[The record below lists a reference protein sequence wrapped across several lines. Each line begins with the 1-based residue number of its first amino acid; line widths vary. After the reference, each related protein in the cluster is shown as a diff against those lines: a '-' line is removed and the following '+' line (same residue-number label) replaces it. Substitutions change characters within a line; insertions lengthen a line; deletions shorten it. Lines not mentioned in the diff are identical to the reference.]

1 LSNLVVVGSQWG
13 DEGKGRVVDLIS
25 NEVDIIVRY
34 QGGNNAGH
42 TIVFDDKKIILHHIP
57 SGILRDGKVSIIANG
72 VVVDPKILIE
82 EMEGLRA
89 SGYHIGPDNFKLSN
103 RSHVIMPYHRKI
115 DIGREMLKGN
125 TKIGTTGRG
134 IGPVYEDKYA
144 RRGIRL
150 ADLLEPEHF
159 RNRLDEIIN
168 ERNLY
173 ITKVLESEPLDA
185 DEIYEEY
192 LEYGRY
198 LEPYITDTSRLLNKY
213 IADGKSVLFEGAQGT
228 LLDIDF
234 GTYPFVTSSNAGS
247 GGVTVGSGVSPMV
260 IDHIVGVVKAYTTR
274 VGEGPFPSEEYG
286 DLENKL
292 REEGGEFGA
301 TTGRS
306 RRCGWLDIVALN
318 YSVMVNGLTSI
329 ALTKLDVLS
338 NFKTIKICTGYTYKG
353 KKIDYF
359 PSDLDTLENCEPVY
373 EEFEGWNC
381 DICDIT
387 EFNDLPKQAI
397 DYINKVEE
405 YTGVPVWLI
414 SVGPSRERIIEKNKL
429 EIKQS

>member
-13 DEGKGRVVDLIS
+13 DEGKGRIVDLIS

-42 TIVFDDKKIILHHIP
+42 TIVFDGKKVVLHHIP
-57 SGILRDGKVSIIANG
+57 SGILREGKVSIIANG

-82 EMEGLRA
+82 EMEGLRS

-103 RSHVIMPYHRKI
+103 RAHVIMPYHRKI
-115 DIGREMLKGN
+115 DLEREKLKGN

-144 RRGIRL
+144 RRGIKL
-150 ADLLEPEHF
+150 SDLTKPEHF
-159 RNRLDEIIN
+159 RKRLGEILN
-168 ERNLY
+168 ERNIY

-192 LEYGRY
+192 LEYGKY
-198 LEPYITDTSRLLNKY
+198 LEPYITDSSRLLNQY
-213 IADGKSVLFEGAQGT
+213 IGEGKSVLFEGAQGT

-234 GTYPFVTSSNAGS
+234 GTYPFVTSSNAVS
-247 GGVTVGSGVSPMV
+247 GGVTVGSGVSPMI

-292 REEGGEFGA
+292 REEGSEFGA

-318 YSVMVNGLTSI
+318 YSVMVNGLTSL

-338 NFKTIKICTGYTYKG
+338 NFETIKLCTSYKYKG
-353 KKIDYF
+353 KTIDYF
-359 PSDLDTLENCEPVY
+359 PSDLETLENCEPVY
-373 EEFEGWNC
+373 EEVEGWNC
-381 DICDIT
+381 DICDVT
-387 EFNDLPKQAI
+387 DFNDLPEQAI
-397 DYINKVEE
+397 KYINKIEE
-405 YTGVPVWLI
+405 YSGVPVWLI
-414 SVGPSRERIIEKNKL
+414 SVGPSREKIIEKTKL
-429 EIKQS
+429 KIN

>member
-25 NEVDIIVRY
+25 NDVDIIVRY

-42 TIVFDDKKIILHHIP
+42 TIVFDGKKIVLHHIP
-57 SGILRDGKVSIIANG
+57 SGILREDKVSVIANG
-72 VVVDPKILIE
+72 VVIDPKILIE
-82 EMEGLRA
+82 EMEGLRS

-103 RSHVIMPYHRKI
+103 RAHVIMPYHRQI
-115 DIGREMLKGN
+115 DQEREKLKGN

-144 RRGIRL
+144 RRGIKLSDLVEPDRFLKRL
-150 ADLLEPEHF
+150 KEV
-159 RNRLDEIIN
+159 II

-173 ITKVLESEPLDA
+173 ITKVLESEPLDT
-185 DEIYEEY
+185 EKIYEEY
-192 LEYGRY
+192 VEYGRY
-198 LEPYITDTSRLLNKY
+198 LMPYITDTSRLLNQY
-213 IADGKSVLFEGAQGT
+213 INEDKSILFEGAQGT

-234 GTYPFVTSSNAGS
+234 GTYPFVTSSNTGS
-247 GGVTVGSGVSPMV
+247 GGVTVGSGVSPKI
-260 IDHIVGVVKAYTTR
+260 IDHIIGVVKAYTTR

-292 REEGGEFGA
+292 REEGSEFGA

-318 YSVMVNGLTSI
+318 YSVTINGLTAL

-338 NFKTIKICTGYTYKG
+338 RFNTIKLCTGYKYNG
-353 KKIDYF
+353 EIIEYF
-359 PSDLDTLENCEPVY
+359 PSDLDTLVNCEPVY
-373 EEFEGWNC
+373 ETVQGWNS
-381 DICDIT
+381 DISNIT
-387 EFNDLPKQAI
+387 DFKELPTQTI
-397 DYINKVEE
+397 DYINKIEE

-414 SVGPSRERIIEKNKL
+414 SVGPSREKFIEKYKL
-429 EIKQS
+429 EIN

>member
-25 NEVDIIVRY
+25 NDVDIIVRY

-42 TIVFDDKKIILHHIP
+42 TIVFDGKKIVLHHIP
-57 SGILRDGKVSIIANG
+57 SGILREDKVSVIANG
-72 VVVDPKILIE
+72 VVIDPKILIE
-82 EMEGLRA
+82 EMEGLRS

-103 RSHVIMPYHRKI
+103 RAHVIMPYHRQI
-115 DIGREMLKGN
+115 DQEREKLKGN

-144 RRGIRL
+144 RRGIKLSDLVEPDRFLKRL
-150 ADLLEPEHF
+150 KEV
-159 RNRLDEIIN
+159 II

-173 ITKVLESEPLDA
+173 VTKVLESEPLDT
-185 DEIYEEY
+185 EKIYEEY
-192 LEYGRY
+192 VEYGRY
-198 LEPYITDTSRLLNKY
+198 LMPYITDTSRLLNQY
-213 IADGKSVLFEGAQGT
+213 INEDKSILFEGAQGT

-234 GTYPFVTSSNAGS
+234 GTYPFVTSSNTGS
-247 GGVTVGSGVSPMV
+247 GGVTVGSGVSPKI
-260 IDHIVGVVKAYTTR
+260 IDHIIGVVKAYTTR

-292 REEGGEFGA
+292 REEGSEFGA

-318 YSVMVNGLTSI
+318 YSVTINGLTAL

-338 NFKTIKICTGYTYKG
+338 RFNTIKLCTGYKYNG
-353 KKIDYF
+353 EIIDYF
-359 PSDLDTLENCEPVY
+359 PSDLDTLVNCEPVY
-373 EEFEGWNC
+373 EIVQGWNS
-381 DICDIT
+381 DISNIT
-387 EFNDLPKQAI
+387 DFKELPTQTI
-397 DYINKVEE
+397 DYINKIEE

-414 SVGPSRERIIEKNKL
+414 SVGPSREKFIEKYKL
-429 EIKQS
+429 EIN

>member
-1 LSNLVVVGSQWG
+1 MSNLVVVGSQWG

-25 NEVDIIVRY
+25 NDVDIIVRY

-42 TIVFDDKKIILHHIP
+42 TIVFDGKKIVLHHIP
-57 SGILRDGKVSIIANG
+57 SGILREDKVSVIANG
-72 VVVDPKILIE
+72 VVIDPKILIE
-82 EMEGLRA
+82 EMEGLRS

-103 RSHVIMPYHRKI
+103 RAHVIMPYHRQI
-115 DIGREMLKGN
+115 DQEREKLKGN

-144 RRGIRL
+144 RRGIKLSDLVEPDRFLKRL
-150 ADLLEPEHF
+150 KEV
-159 RNRLDEIIN
+159 II

-173 ITKVLESEPLDA
+173 VTKVLESEPLDT
-185 DEIYEEY
+185 EKIYEEY
-192 LEYGRY
+192 VEYGRY
-198 LEPYITDTSRLLNKY
+198 LMPYITDTSRLLNQY
-213 IADGKSVLFEGAQGT
+213 INEDKSILFEGAQGT

-234 GTYPFVTSSNAGS
+234 GTYPFVTSSNTGS
-247 GGVTVGSGVSPMV
+247 GGVTVGSGVSPKI
-260 IDHIVGVVKAYTTR
+260 IDHIIGVVKAYTTR

-292 REEGGEFGA
+292 REEGSEFGA

-318 YSVMVNGLTSI
+318 YSVTINGLTAL

-338 NFKTIKICTGYTYKG
+338 RFNTIKLCTGYKYNG
-353 KKIDYF
+353 EIIDYF
-359 PSDLDTLENCEPVY
+359 PSDLDTLVNCEPVY
-373 EEFEGWNC
+373 ETVQGWNS
-381 DICDIT
+381 DISNIT
-387 EFNDLPKQAI
+387 DFKELPTQTI
-397 DYINKVEE
+397 DYINKIEE

-414 SVGPSRERIIEKNKL
+414 SVGPSREKFIEKYKL
-429 EIKQS
+429 EIN

>member
-25 NEVDIIVRY
+25 NDVDIIVRY

-42 TIVFDDKKIILHHIP
+42 TIVFDGKKIVLHHIP
-57 SGILRDGKVSIIANG
+57 SGILRKDKVSVIANG
-72 VVVDPKILIE
+72 VVIDPKILIE
-82 EMEGLRA
+82 EMEGLRS

-103 RSHVIMPYHRKI
+103 RAHVIMPYHRQI
-115 DIGREMLKGN
+115 DQEREKLKGN

-144 RRGIRL
+144 RRGIKLSDLVEPDRFLKRL
-150 ADLLEPEHF
+150 KEV
-159 RNRLDEIIN
+159 II

-173 ITKVLESEPLDA
+173 ITKVLESEPLDT
-185 DEIYEEY
+185 EKIYEEY
-192 LEYGRY
+192 VEYGRY
-198 LEPYITDTSRLLNKY
+198 LIPYITDTSRLLNQY
-213 IADGKSVLFEGAQGT
+213 INEDKSILFEGAQGT

-234 GTYPFVTSSNAGS
+234 GTYPFVTSSNTGS
-247 GGVTVGSGVSPMV
+247 GGVTVGSGVSPKI
-260 IDHIVGVVKAYTTR
+260 IDHIIGVVKAYTTR

-292 REEGGEFGA
+292 REEGSEFGA

-318 YSVMVNGLTSI
+318 YSVTINGLTAL

-338 NFKTIKICTGYTYKG
+338 RFNTIKLCTGYKYNG
-353 KKIDYF
+353 EIIDYF
-359 PSDLDTLENCEPVY
+359 PSDLDTLVNCEPVY
-373 EEFEGWNC
+373 SSILF
-381 DICDIT
+381 I
-387 EFNDLPKQAI
+387 
-397 DYINKVEE
+397 
-405 YTGVPVWLI
+405 
-414 SVGPSRERIIEKNKL
+414 
-429 EIKQS
+429 

>member
-1 LSNLVVVGSQWG
+1 MSNLVVVGSQWG

-25 NEVDIIVRY
+25 NDVDIIVRY

-42 TIVFDDKKIILHHIP
+42 TIVFDGKKIVLHHIP
-57 SGILRDGKVSIIANG
+57 SGILRKDKVSIIANG

-82 EMEGLRA
+82 EMEGLRS
-89 SGYHIGPDNFKLSN
+89 SGFHIGPDNLKLSN
-103 RSHVIMPYHRKI
+103 RAHVIMPYHRQI
-115 DIGREMLKGN
+115 DQEREKLKGN

-144 RRGIRL
+144 RRGIKLSDLVEPDRFLKRL
-150 ADLLEPEHF
+150 KEV
-159 RNRLDEIIN
+159 IN

-173 ITKVLESEPLDA
+173 ISKVLESEPLDTKK
-185 DEIYEEY
+185 IYEEY
-192 LEYGRY
+192 IEYGRY
-198 LEPYITDTSRLLNKY
+198 LKPYITDTSRLLNQY
-213 IADGKSVLFEGAQGT
+213 INEDKSILFEGAQGT

-234 GTYPFVTSSNAGS
+234 GTYPFVTSSNTGS
-247 GGVTVGSGVSPMV
+247 GGVTVGSGVSPKI
-260 IDHIVGVVKAYTTR
+260 IDHIIGVVKAYTTR

-292 REEGGEFGA
+292 REEGSEFGA

-318 YSVMVNGLTSI
+318 YSVTINGLTAL

-338 NFKTIKICTGYTYKG
+338 RFDTIKLCTGYKYNG
-353 KKIDYF
+353 EIIDYF
-359 PSDLDTLENCEPVY
+359 PSDLDALVKCEPVY
-373 EEFEGWNC
+373 EIFQGWNC
-381 DICDIT
+381 DISNIT
-387 EFNDLPKQAI
+387 NFNELPAQAI
-397 DYINKVEE
+397 DYINKIEE

-429 EIKQS
+429 EIN

>member
-1 LSNLVVVGSQWG
+1 MSNLVVVGSQWG

-42 TIVFDDKKIILHHIP
+42 TIVFDGKKIILHHIP

-89 SGYHIGPDNFKLSN
+89 SGYHVGPDNFKLSN

-115 DIGREMLKGN
+115 DLGREMLKGN

-150 ADLLEPEHF
+150 GDLLEPEHF
-159 RNRLDEIIN
+159 RKRLDEIIN

-185 DEIYEEY
+185 DQIYGEY
-192 LEYGRY
+192 LEYGKI
-198 LEPYITDTSRLLNKY
+198 LGPYITDTSRLLNQY
-213 IADGKSVLFEGAQGT
+213 IDEGKSVLFEGAQGT

-286 DLENKL
+286 ELENKL
-292 REEGGEFGA
+292 REDGGEFGA

-306 RRCGWLDIVALN
+306 RRCGWLDILALN

-338 NFKTIKICTGYTYKG
+338 NFETIKICTGYTYKG
-353 KKIDYF
+353 SKIDSF
-359 PSDLDTLENCEPVY
+359 PSDLETLENCEPVY

-381 DICDIT
+381 DICEIT

-414 SVGPSRERIIEKNKL
+414 SVGPSRERIIEKNRL
-429 EIKQS
+429 EIS